1 MYNKKL
7 MLIFK
12 LFHKILKNNK
22 YKKNYFLSTLMIF
35 LTNQ

>member
-7 MLIFK
+7 ILILK
-12 LFHKILKNNK
+12 LFHKILKKNK

-35 LTNQ
+35 LTDQ